1 MVAIVHLTHHELWIV
16 VTNADLNILSSLL
29 AMVKTVELELVCAIV
44 SIQPKWL
51 GLKLV
56 WVFLV

>member
-1 MVAIVHLTHHELWIV
+1 MVVIVHLTHHELWIV
-16 VTNADLNILSSLL
+16 VTNAALNILSSLL
-29 AMVKTVELELVCAIV
+29 AMVKTAERVAAIV
-44 SIQPKWL
+44 SIRPKWL